1 MGVKSEVINNEL
13 RVAAVL
19 EIENQFSAIQTKCF
33 SDDLMSEN
41 NQTQCHKTLSK
52 LQAQVAAL
60 KNT

>member
-41 NQTQCHKTLSK
+41 NQT
-52 LQAQVAAL
+52 
-60 KNT
+60 